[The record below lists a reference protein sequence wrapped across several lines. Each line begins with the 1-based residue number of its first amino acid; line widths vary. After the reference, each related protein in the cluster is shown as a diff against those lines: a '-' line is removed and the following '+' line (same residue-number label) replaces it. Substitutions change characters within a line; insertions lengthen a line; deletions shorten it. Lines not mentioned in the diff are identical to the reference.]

1 MSRRRLSARMAIALL
16 ICLPF
21 TAANADSVVSVKL
34 TDNGVTMDLSKS
46 MGLGMGMKADM
57 TKVSM
62 GISINTKSVLHGKV
76 KFNVTNSSSK
86 VIHEMILSP
95 VSDIAK
101 PLTYIDAENR
111 VNEEASIHL
120 GEVSEL
126 DPGKS
131 GSLVV
136 DVKPGK
142 YILYCN
148 LPGHYMAGMWT
159 LLEVR

>member
-1 MSRRRLSARMAIALL
+1 MSKLHITGLSTFALCACLMAVSAQAEALVNVQL
-16 ICLPF
+16 HDTGI
-21 TAANADSVVSVKL
+21 T
-34 TDNGVTMDLSKS
+34 TDLSKS

-57 TKVSM
+57 SKAIMS
-62 GISINTKSVLHGKV
+62 ISINPKSVLHGTM
-76 KFNVTNSSSK
+76 KFNVVNKSSN

-95 VSDIAK
+95 VADEAK
-101 PLTYIDAENR
+101 LLAYIEKENR
-111 VNEEASIHL
+111 VDEGNSIHL

-131 GSLVV
+131 GTLIV

-159 LLEVR
+159 MLEVR

>member
-1 MSRRRLSARMAIALL
+1 MSRHLFSAGAAFAIL
-16 ICLPF
+16 ICLPIA
-21 TAANADSVVSVKL
+21 AANADSVVSVKL

-46 MGLGMGMKADM
+46 MGLGMGMKAGI
-57 TKVSM
+57 TKAAM
-62 GISINTKSVLHGKV
+62 GISINPKSVLHGKV
-76 KFNVTNSSSK
+76 KFNVTNSSNK

-95 VSDIAK
+95 ISDEAK
-101 PLTYIDAENR
+101 PLTYVDAENR

-131 GSLVV
+131 GSLTV

-159 LLEVR
+159 VLQVR

>member
-1 MSRRRLSARMAIALL
+1 
-16 ICLPF
+16 
-21 TAANADSVVSVKL
+21 
-34 TDNGVTMDLSKS
+34 VTTDLSKS

-57 TKVSM
+57 SKAIMS
-62 GISINTKSVLHGKV
+62 ISINPKSVLHGTV
-76 KFNVTNSSSK
+76 KFSVTNKSSN

-95 VSDIAK
+95 VADEAK
-101 PLTYIDAENR
+101 LLTYIEKENK
-111 VNEEASIHL
+111 VDEESSIHL

-131 GSLVV
+131 GTLVV

-148 LPGHYMAGMWT
+148 LAGHYMAGMWT
-159 LLEVR
+159 ILEVR